1 MKVKPKAGNAK
12 KKKKKKD
19 CNHPCHDKIFT
30 VLLVIALS
38 DQMQQKKN
46 HYCFGNH
53 DDVWWSREL
62 LKSKDVTKKVQISL
76 YSLKYHIK
84 SGINFA
90 LNIIRWNAEETKF
103 YNWYNIRF

>member
-38 DQMQQKKN
+38 DQMQQK
-46 HYCFGNH
+46 
-53 DDVWWSREL
+53 
-62 LKSKDVTKKVQISL
+62 
-76 YSLKYHIK
+76 
-84 SGINFA
+84 
-90 LNIIRWNAEETKF
+90 
-103 YNWYNIRF
+103 